1 MATATEASRRT
12 DVRRNRVVEICTSL
26 PEVEVSGDP
35 HLSFKVHKKILAYY
49 LCNHHGD
56 GRIAVW
62 CKAPPGEQSRLIEE
76 NPRRFFVPPYVGHRG
91 WVGIRVDL
99 PSVNWAEL
107 RYLVQTAYRLTAPRR
122 LAARLE

>member
-1 MATATEASRRT
+1 MATARQELREMDRRRT
-12 DVRRNRVVEICTSL
+12 QLIAFCTSL

-56 GRIAVW
+56 GRIALW
-62 CKAPPGEQSRLIEE
+62 CKAPPGEQSRLVEE

-91 WVGIRVDL
+91 WVGVRIDL
-99 PSVNWAEL
+99 PRVNWAEV
-107 RYLVQTAYRLTAPRR
+107 RSLVRTSYRLTAPRR
-122 LAARLE
+122 LATRLD